1 MPFATLVSITGDTAF
16 PDNFLGDYAAR
27 GLTMSLAQIDAAKR
41 MRRTIN
47 GDLRDVSR
55 AQFKKYQATIQCS
68 DHDSPP
74 LTDAPAGTIVTVV
87 CLPEMGTHGEDTN
100 GDPVTLQLEMMIADW
115 QVDRDEWGAQ
125 TGWSLV
131 MLEV

>member
-1 MPFATLVSITGDTAF
+1 MPFATLVSITGDTI

-27 GLTMSLAQIDAAKR
+27 GLAMSLAQIDAAKR

-47 GDLRDVSR
+47 GELKDVSR
-55 AQFKKYQATIQCS
+55 AQFQKYQASIQCS

-74 LTDAPAGTIVTVV
+74 LTDAPAGTIVNVV
-87 CLPEMGTHGEDTN
+87 CLPDMGTTGDDTS
-100 GDPVTLQLEMMIADW
+100 GDPVRLELEMMIVDW
-115 QVDRDEWGAQ
+115 QVERDEWNAQ

-131 MLEV
+131 LVEV